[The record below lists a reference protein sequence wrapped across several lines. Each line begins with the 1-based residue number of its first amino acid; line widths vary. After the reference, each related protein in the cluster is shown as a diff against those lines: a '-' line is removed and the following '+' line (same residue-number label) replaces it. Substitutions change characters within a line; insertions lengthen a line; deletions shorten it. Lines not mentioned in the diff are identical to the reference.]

1 MHDEEDDEKDWMDV
15 VMVVLDMN
23 TRQVDTEESGCD
35 ENDVLFVTAL
45 DEDGDALVEEGS
57 DNK

>member
-1 MHDEEDDEKDWMDV
+1 MDV

-45 DEDGDALVEEGS
+45 DEDGEDDDSVVEEGS

>member
-1 MHDEEDDEKDWMDV
+1 MDV

-23 TRQVDTEESGCD
+23 TRQVDTEESECD
-35 ENDVLFVTAL
+35 EKDVLFVTAL

>member
-1 MHDEEDDEKDWMDV
+1 MDV

>member
-1 MHDEEDDEKDWMDV
+1 MDV

-23 TRQVDTEESGCD
+23 TRQVDMEESACD
-35 ENDVLFVTAL
+35 EKDVRFVTAL
-45 DEDGDALVEEGS
+45 YEDGEDDDAVKEGS